1 MDRQLD
7 SRVDTALVRFGLAL
21 LIFLGWLVVS
31 AKGQEQSTPETL
43 ITNTSIHATH
53 ILGFEG
59 VHRSAGGELSIQDDA
74 VQFQREGKAAEKV
87 SLRSIQDVS
96 VGKEDKQVGGV
107 PMMLGKSAVPFGGG
121 RVVSLFS
128 HKKYD
133 SLTIEYVDSNGGFH
147 GAIFRVPKG
156 AAQIF
161 KDNFIA
167 HGAHVGTAGD
177 RAFLQNTGE
186 QSPNVVQQWSVLVTK
201 VDPGVTTLDPC
212 FADAIYEN
220 LVKELS
226 KSKQFKN
233 VFRSG
238 DRNATTGSGVLIL
251 KTLATKYSPG
261 SETRRAVTTVTGA
274 TKLNIQIQLLT
285 EDGRVVLERDVQGNV
300 RFYGDNLR
308 STGKV
313 AHNAAKILA
322 RSTLPEPSTPAVA
335 QKASG
340 TNGNDSS
347 KSSAALEQS
356 AIK

>member
-7 SRVDTALVRFGLAL
+7 SRADAALLRFGLAL

-59 VHRSAGGELSIQDDA
+59 MHRNAGGELSIQDDA
-74 VQFQREGKAAEKV
+74 VQFQREGKTAEKV
-87 SLRSIQDVS
+87 SLGSIQNVS
-96 VGKEDKQVGGV
+96 VGEEDRQVGGV

-133 SLTIEYVDSNGGFH
+133 SLTIEYVDGNGGFH

-156 AAQIF
+156 AGQIF

-167 HGAHVGTAGD
+167 HGAHLGTSGD

-186 QSPNVVQQWSVLVTK
+186 HSPNAVQQWSLLVSK
-201 VDPGVTTLDPC
+201 VDPGTTTLDPC
-212 FADAIYEN
+212 FADAIYED

-251 KTLATKYSPG
+251 KTLATKYSAG

-285 EDGRVVLERDVQGNV
+285 KDGRVVLERNVQGNV
-300 RFYGDNLR
+300 RFYGNNLR

-313 AHNAAKILA
+313 AHSSAKLLA
-322 RSTLPEPSTPAVA
+322 KSTLPEPTAPDA
-335 QKASG
+335 KATASNSDGSSRSG
-340 TNGNDSS
+340 
-347 KSSAALEQS
+347 AALKQS
-356 AIK
+356 AIE

>member
-31 AKGQEQSTPETL
+31 AKGQEQSASEAL
-43 ITNTSIHATH
+43 ITSTSIHATH

-59 VHRSAGGELSIQDDA
+59 VHRNAGGELSIQDDA
-74 VQFQREGKAAEKV
+74 VQFQREGKATEKV
-87 SLRSIQDVS
+87 NLSSIQDVS
-96 VGKEDKQVGGV
+96 IGEEDKQVGGV

-133 SLTIEYVDSNGGFH
+133 SLTIEYVDGNGGFH

-156 AAQIF
+156 AGQIF

-186 QSPNVVQQWSVLVTK
+186 ESPSAVQQWSVLVSK
-201 VDPGVTTLDPC
+201 VDPGATTLDPC
-212 FADAIYEN
+212 FADAIYED

-285 EDGRVVLERDVQGNV
+285 EDGRVVLERNVQGNV
-300 RFYGDNLR
+300 RFYGNNLR

-313 AHNAAKILA
+313 AHSSAKLLA
-322 RSTLPEPSTPAVA
+322 RSTLPEPTA
-335 QKASG
+335 QDAKATASNSDGSSRSG
-340 TNGNDSS
+340 
-347 KSSAALEQS
+347 AALKQS
-356 AIK
+356 AIE

>member
-31 AKGQEQSTPETL
+31 AKGQEQSASEAL
-43 ITNTSIHATH
+43 ITSTSIHATH

-59 VHRSAGGELSIQDDA
+59 VHRNAGGELSIQDDA
-74 VQFQREGKAAEKV
+74 VQFQREGKATEKV
-87 SLRSIQDVS
+87 NLSSIQDVS
-96 VGKEDKQVGGV
+96 IGEEDKQVGGV

-133 SLTIEYVDSNGGFH
+133 SLTIEYVDGNGGFH

-156 AAQIF
+156 AGQIF

-186 QSPNVVQQWSVLVTK
+186 ESPSAVQQWSVLVSK
-201 VDPGVTTLDPC
+201 VDPGATTLDPC
-212 FADAIYEN
+212 FADAIYED

-285 EDGRVVLERDVQGNV
+285 DDGRVVLERNVQGNV
-300 RFYGDNLR
+300 RFYGNNLR

-313 AHNAAKILA
+313 AHNSAKLLA
-322 RSTLPEPSTPAVA
+322 KSTLPEPTAA
-335 QKASG
+335 AKATANNSD
-340 TNGNDSS
+340 DSS
-347 KSSAALEQS
+347 KSGAALKQS
-356 AIK
+356 ADE